1 MRKGTAAIL
10 MTAILLLASVVSAQ
24 EGMPP
29 VGATDELKALKWLEG
44 TWDVVQKFNMSDT
57 GEVWMESKGVAT
69 YRLTLND
76 CLLVMDYKSEM
87 MGMVFEGFLYETFD
101 RVTGKY
107 QSVWVDN
114 MAARMSYY
122 EGFKDGDKTVMTG
135 EEISPDGRV
144 LLAKITT
151 YNETPEKFDWKME
164 MSSDNG
170 ETYVTGGI
178 ATYTKRSE

>member
-1 MRKGTAAIL
+1 
-10 MTAILLLASVVSAQ
+10 
-24 EGMPP
+24 
-29 VGATDELKALKWLEG
+29 
-44 TWDVVQKFNMSDT
+44 
-57 GEVWMESKGVAT
+57 
-69 YRLTLND
+69 
-76 CLLVMDYKSEM
+76 
-87 MGMVFEGFLYETFD
+87 
-101 RVTGKY
+101 
-107 QSVWVDN
+107 
-114 MAARMSYY
+114 MSYY

-178 ATYTKRSE
+178 ASYTKRSE